1 MDTKYYMSH
10 ESNFDIVLMDLQI
23 LWYMHISATKV
34 KLYCMHHIQK
44 PGHILILGEEIL
56 TVNHAWFE
64 ANII

>member
-10 ESNFDIVLMDLQI
+10 ESNFDIVIMDLPLVHAYFSYKGQAI
-23 LWYMHISATKV
+23 LYVWLT
-34 KLYCMHHIQK
+34 K
-44 PGHILILGEEIL
+44 PGHILILGKEML